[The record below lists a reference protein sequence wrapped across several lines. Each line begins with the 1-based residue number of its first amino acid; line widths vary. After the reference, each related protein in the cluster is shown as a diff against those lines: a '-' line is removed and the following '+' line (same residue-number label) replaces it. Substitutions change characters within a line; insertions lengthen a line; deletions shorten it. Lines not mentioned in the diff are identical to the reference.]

1 MMEFIYDT
9 QDIYDQYYD
18 EIFDNRSL
26 MPFTIRKPELP
37 FANFLGNNFYRV
49 LENFYINPADKIS
62 FLNIRWYNLEEFK
75 SDFSSKK

>member
-9 QDIYDQYYD
+9 QDIYFHYD
-18 EIFDNRSL
+18 DIFYNKTQI
-26 MPFTIRKPELP
+26 PFEIRKPELP
-37 FANFLGNNFYRV
+37 FANFLSNNFYDILGL
-49 LENFYINPADKIS
+49 LENNPTDKTS